1 MMVSDDLNSKFDS
14 KPSSASIVL
23 STPTKYE
30 FCCGINRPHVELV
43 TKPAKHVR
51 LGFAHVLL
59 ENVSKFYSYFQ
70 KLIKLV
76 NMLALRM

>member
-1 MMVSDDLNSKFDS
+1 MVSDDLNSKFDS

-30 FCCGINRPHVELV
+30 FCCRINRPHVELL
-43 TKPAKHVR
+43 TKPTKHVR

-59 ENVSKFYSYFQ
+59 ENVSKFDSYVQ
-70 KLIKLV
+70 KLIKIE
-76 NMLALRM
+76 NILALRM